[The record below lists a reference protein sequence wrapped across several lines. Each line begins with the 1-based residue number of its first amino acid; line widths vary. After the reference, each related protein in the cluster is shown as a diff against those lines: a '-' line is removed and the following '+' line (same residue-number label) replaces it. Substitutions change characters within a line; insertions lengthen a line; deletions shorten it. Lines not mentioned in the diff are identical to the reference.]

1 MPYHVGLGKCSIA
14 RKRRSEPAPG
24 ANLGRCSPVAVRV
37 PWAERCRCASS
48 VEAGAV
54 DEEERMESI
63 TTGVP
68 GLDQVLH
75 GGLKPRALHVVGGLP
90 GTGKTTLAQQIG
102 YHHAKEGG
110 RVLYLA
116 ALSETAERLV
126 GHASEFTFFDPGMV
140 AQRIYYISVYP
151 KLEEGGLP
159 AVLDE
164 VRMLSLEHKA
174 TLVCLDGV
182 ATLKA
187 AAPSPL
193 EFRRFVFD
201 LNTQVRSLGATT
213 LVLGPWMEREA
224 FEPESAVA
232 DGILTLSLESGGGR
246 PQRFLEVLKLRGVE
260 YLTGRHS
267 LTITRE
273 GMAVYPRLEAVVR
286 ASGLPEPPSKWSRV
300 GTGSPGLD
308 KMLHGGL
315 PSGSVTLVVGPPGAG
330 KTTLGLGFVAEG
342 GRRGEAGVYLGF
354 DDAPSRLIARADAMG
369 LGLGKMVADSVV
381 RAHWLPAVEL
391 IPDQVAWKLLDMVD
405 EHSARRVVID
415 GIDLLMAALASQG
428 RSQSF
433 LTALARGL
441 RGRNATAILTYELP
455 RMVDAASDVPLEP
468 ARAGLDNIVVLQHA
482 ELRSELHRLVSIL
495 KVRDSDFDTS
505 IREFTIS
512 RGGLQVSDTHG
523 GAEAVLTGIGRRRG
537 RRAQ

>member
-1 MPYHVGLGKCSIA
+1 M
-14 RKRRSEPAPG
+14 
-24 ANLGRCSPVAVRV
+24 
-37 PWAERCRCASS
+37 
-48 VEAGAV
+48 
-54 DEEERMESI
+54 
-63 TTGVP
+63 
-68 GLDQVLH
+68 
-75 GGLKPRALHVVGGLP
+75 
-90 GTGKTTLAQQIG
+90 
-102 YHHAKEGG
+102 
-110 RVLYLA
+110 LYLA

-126 GHASEFTFFDPGMV
+126 GHASDFTFFDPAMV
-140 AQRIYYISVYP
+140 AQRIYYISVYS

-187 AAPSPL
+187 AAPTPL

-213 LVLGPWMEREA
+213 LVLGPWVEREA

-232 DGILTLSLESGGGR
+232 DGILILSLESGGGCPR
-246 PQRFLEVLKLRGVE
+246 RFLEVLKLRGAE
-260 YLTGRHS
+260 HLTGRHS
-267 LTITRE
+267 LTITKD
-273 GMAVYPRLEAVVR
+273 GMVVFPRLEAALR
-286 ASGLPEPPSKWSRV
+286 AGGLREPSGKWSRV

-315 PSGSVTLVVGPPGAG
+315 PSGSVTLVAGPPGAG
-330 KTTLGLGFVAEG
+330 KTTLGLGFLAEG
-342 GRRGEAGVYLGF
+342 GRRGEAGIYLGF
-354 DDAPSRLIARADAMG
+354 DDAPSRLISRAEAMG
-369 LGLGKMVADSVV
+369 LGLGKMVEDSTV

-391 IPDQVAWKLLDMVD
+391 IPDQVAWQLLDMVD

-415 GIDLLMAALASQG
+415 AIDLLMAALANTG

-433 LTALARGL
+433 LTALAGGL
-441 RGRNATAILTYELP
+441 RSRNATAILTHEVP
-455 RMVDAASDVPLEP
+455 RIMGADSDVPLEP
-468 ARAGLDNIVVLQHA
+468 AGAGLDNIIMLQYV
-482 ELRSELHRLVSIL
+482 ELRSALHRLVSIL

-512 RGGLQVSDTHG
+512 RGGLQVADTFG
-523 GAEAVLTGIGRRRG
+523 GAEAVLTGIGHWRG